1 MRSIAAA
8 APPLHHGYCHGMDVM
23 PKAAPACIGCTTSSP
38 SCSQFNYSVSTRAQP
53 IVVLGSCSG
62 RSLWSR
68 RGGRRWRSEIFAVTQ
83 QREECVGGSRKSRG
97 AQGLGSA
104 WLCGELGQEKLGH
117 LDRLDAGESSLLN
130 SGHERR
136 GRGLRRTG
144 YGKLREESRRRC
156 QVAPKAMLQWNR
168 RPELAGEIP
177 RVVVITSGK
186 GGVGKTTTTANLGMC
201 LARLNF
207 KVVAIDAD
215 VGLRNLDL
223 LLGLENR
230 VNYTAMEVLNGECR
244 LDQALIRDKRWTNFE
259 LLCINKPRYKMPL
272 GFGGKALTWLVDALK
287 KRPEG
292 QPHFIL
298 IDCPAGIDAGFITAI
313 TPAHEAILVTTPD
326 ITSLRDA
333 DRVTGLLECDGIK
346 DIKMVV
352 NRVRSDMI
360 KGEDMMSVLDVQ
372 EMLGLPLL
380 GVIPEDSEVIKST
393 NRGYPLV
400 LKNPPTLAGLAL
412 EQVAWRLVEQ
422 DSMKAVL
429 IEESPQKRSFLPFMG
444 GKG

>member
-1 MRSIAAA
+1 M
-8 APPLHHGYCHGMDVM
+8 
-23 PKAAPACIGCTTSSP
+23 IG
-38 SCSQFNYSVSTRAQP
+38 
-53 IVVLGSCSG
+53 SG
-62 RSLWSR
+62 REERQLAQNR
-68 RGGRRWRSEIFAVTQ
+68 AGLIGGGGLQGLKGRQLVLRGRESEHGRRCRVVPQA
-83 QREECVGGSRKSRG
+83 
-97 AQGLGSA
+97 L
-104 WLCGELGQEKLGH
+104 
-117 LDRLDAGESSLLN
+117 
-130 SGHERR
+130 
-136 GRGLRRTG
+136 
-144 YGKLREESRRRC
+144 
-156 QVAPKAMLQWNR
+156 LQWNR
-168 RPELAGEIP
+168 RPELVGEIP

-313 TPAHEAILVTTPD
+313 TPAKEAILVTTPD

-380 GVIPEDSEVIKST
+380 GVVPEDSEVIKST

-412 EQVAWRLVEQ
+412 EQMAWRLVEK
-422 DSMKAVL
+422 DSMKAIL
-429 IEESPQKRSFLPFMG
+429 IEEAPQKRSLFPFMG
-444 GKG
+444 GKN

>member
-1 MRSIAAA
+1 MEAQASDGGAGSQAVREREAMRLLAGPPTALQQGPRAAMA
-8 APPLHHGYCHGMDVM
+8 
-23 PKAAPACIGCTTSSP
+23 
-38 SCSQFNYSVSTRAQP
+38 
-53 IVVLGSCSG
+53 SCSG
-62 RSLWSR
+62 VSRAQMSLAPGLVSV
-68 RGGRRWRSEIFAVTQ
+68 GDGRRACTA
-83 QREECVGGSRKSRG
+83 GGSRAR
-97 AQGLGSA
+97 LGCD
-104 WLCGELGQEKLGH
+104 WYGGELAQCRPGHIPGEGVQRLQLGCRGTG
-117 LDRLDAGESSLLN
+117 RLRCRDA
-130 SGHERR
+130 
-136 GRGLRRTG
+136 
-144 YGKLREESRRRC
+144 SR
-156 QVAPKAMLQWNR
+156 AMLQWNR
-168 RPELAGEIP
+168 KPEFVGEGP

-313 TPAHEAILVTTPD
+313 TPAQEAILVTTPD

-412 EQVAWRLVEQ
+412 EQMAWRLVEK
-422 DSMKAVL
+422 DSMKAVM
-429 IEESPQKRSFLPFMG
+429 IEEAPPKRGFLQGLLG
-444 GKG
+444 GKA

>member
-1 MRSIAAA
+1 MMSTAAL
-8 APPLHHGYCHGMDVM
+8 PQGCSCGMD
-23 PKAAPACIGCTTSSP
+23 
-38 SCSQFNYSVSTRAQP
+38 
-53 IVVLGSCSG
+53 G
-62 RSLWSR
+62 RS
-68 RGGRRWRSEIFAVTQ
+68 RGGLGLASTSTGSGVVSYFPTSCYASSARFSSGYLRSSSISNAISCRKEDGMGLYHH
-83 QREECVGGSRKSRG
+83 QRTTIVD
-97 AQGLGSA
+97 AHAGSA
-104 WLCGELGQEKLGH
+104 WLGGELEQGRLGH
-117 LDRLDAGESSLLN
+117 VGGEDGIGRLGAGKSWLRN
-130 SGHERR
+130 SGHVRR
-136 GRGLRRTG
+136 RMWVRELG
-144 YGKLREESRRRC
+144 YGQMKRECDKRQC
-156 QVAPKAMLQWNR
+156 GVVPQAMLQWNR
-168 RPELAGEIP
+168 RPELAGEVP

-292 QPHFIL
+292 QPDFIL

-313 TPAHEAILVTTPD
+313 TPAQEAILVTTPD

-412 EQVAWRLVEQ
+412 EQVAWRLVEK

-429 IEESPQKRSFLPFMG
+429 IEETPQKRSFLPFMG

>member
-1 MRSIAAA
+1 MWAATAGLSPCCPPALESRTKTGPQSSSSSTSYSCVRGDDQRRHHREVFMANEQLRRYVNRRA
-8 APPLHHGYCHGMDVM
+8 ASDRTVR
-23 PKAAPACIGCTTSSP
+23 
-38 SCSQFNYSVSTRAQP
+38 F
-53 IVVLGSCSG
+53 
-62 RSLWSR
+62 
-68 RGGRRWRSEIFAVTQ
+68 
-83 QREECVGGSRKSRG
+83 
-97 AQGLGSA
+97 LGSA
-104 WLCGELGQEKLGH
+104 WLLGGDEFVVQGSLGCVVGEGLESLQGGGQGKWMERLGQGMLRVEKRG
-117 LDRLDAGESSLLN
+117 
-130 SGHERR
+130 RR
-136 GRGLRRTG
+136 GNVVP
-144 YGKLREESRRRC
+144 
-156 QVAPKAMLQWNR
+156 QAVLQWNR
-168 RPELAGEIP
+168 RPEFSGEPP

-292 QPHFIL
+292 MPHFIL

-313 TPAHEAILVTTPD
+313 TPANEAILVTTPD

-429 IEESPQKRSFLPFMG
+429 IEEAPQKRSFLPFLRG
-444 GKG
+444 GK

>member
-1 MRSIAAA
+1 MGF
-8 APPLHHGYCHGMDVM
+8 LF
-23 PKAAPACIGCTTSSP
+23 PAMKPAVG
-38 SCSQFNYSVSTRAQP
+38 SVSASTLPVQGHSWAIQEGGDGWFKSCYVPRKQRVSTHFSNENHF
-53 IVVLGSCSG
+53 IVKTNSYARKRHGL
-62 RSLWSR
+62 
-68 RGGRRWRSEIFAVTQ
+68 VTK
-83 QREECVGGSRKSRG
+83 CI
-97 AQGLGSA
+97 
-104 WLCGELGQEKLGH
+104 
-117 LDRLDAGESSLLN
+117 
-130 SGHERR
+130 
-136 GRGLRRTG
+136 
-144 YGKLREESRRRC
+144 
-156 QVAPKAMLQWNR
+156 LQWNR
-168 RPELAGEIP
+168 RPQLAGETP
-177 RVVVITSGK
+177 RIVVITSGK
-186 GGVGKTTTTANLGMC
+186 GGVGKTTTTANIGLS
-201 LARLNF
+201 LARLEF

-272 GFGGKALTWLVDALK
+272 GFGGKALIWLVDALK
-287 KRPEG
+287 KRSEG
-292 QPHFIL
+292 SPDFIL

-313 TPAHEAILVTTPD
+313 TPANEAILVTTPD

-352 NRVRSDMI
+352 NRVRSDLI

-372 EMLGLPLL
+372 EMLGLSLL
-380 GVIPEDSEVIKST
+380 GVIPEDAEVIKST

-400 LKNPPTLAGLAL
+400 LNKPPTLAGLAF
-412 EQVAWRLVEQ
+412 EQAAWRLVEQ

-429 IEESPQKRSFLPFMG
+429 VEEAPPRRRGFLPFFG
-444 GKG
+444 G

>member
-1 MRSIAAA
+1 MHIFLYSPAQPSPRRRRST
-8 APPLHHGYCHGMDVM
+8 YCS
-23 PKAAPACIGCTTSSP
+23 AIYIIYSYSSP
-38 SCSQFNYSVSTRAQP
+38 YCSYYMYSTLSASSCH
-53 IVVLGSCSG
+53 L
-62 RSLWSR
+62 LSR
-68 RGGRRWRSEIFAVTQ
+68 RSSSD
-83 QREECVGGSRKSRG
+83 GGSRASCSLQFWTCHRQCEEALTATSYGSFGASAAIARG
-97 AQGLGSA
+97 SERMGGFP
-104 WLCGELGQEKLGH
+104 KLG
-117 LDRLDAGESSLLN
+117 LDEKHGACLLL
-130 SGHERR
+130 G
-136 GRGLRRTG
+136 GRG
-144 YGKLREESRRRC
+144 GKLPRMFERARVGEHLLQNGNRKKNNATIR
-156 QVAPKAMLQWNR
+156 AILQWNR
-168 RPELAGEIP
+168 RPQMAGSPP
-177 RVVVITSGK
+177 RVVVVTSGK
-186 GGVGKTTTTANLGMC
+186 GGVGKTTTTANIGMC
-201 LARLNF
+201 LARLDF

-230 VNYTAMEVLNGECR
+230 VNYTAIEVLNGECR
-244 LDQALIRDKRWTNFE
+244 LDQALIRDKRWVNFE

-292 QPHFIL
+292 TPDFIL

-313 TPAHEAILVTTPD
+313 TPANEAIVVTTPD

-360 KGEDMMSVLDVQ
+360 KQEDMMSVLDVQ

-380 GVIPEDSEVIKST
+380 GVIPEDADVIKST

-400 LKNPPTLAGLAL
+400 LKKPPTLAGLAL
-412 EQVAWRLVEQ
+412 EQAAWRLVEQ

-429 IEESPQKRSFLPFMG
+429 IEEAPAKRGFLPFFG
-444 GKG
+444 G

>member
-1 MRSIAAA
+1 MRFSAGPGPSAA
-8 APPLHHGYCHGMDVM
+8 LQQ
-23 PKAAPACIGCTTSSP
+23 GC
-38 SCSQFNYSVSTRAQP
+38 YSNGVQGWSGSARAS
-53 IVVLGSCSG
+53 VASCSG
-62 RSLWSR
+62 VSR
-68 RGGRRWRSEIFAVTQ
+68 AQVSVVRNGSNGGRRTVT
-83 QREECVGGSRKSRG
+83 R
-97 AQGLGSA
+97 LGCEGNDA
-104 WLCGELGQEKLGH
+104 RHGELAFTQGRAGH
-117 LDRLDAGESSLLN
+117 IVGEGL
-130 SGHERR
+130 E
-136 GRGLRRTG
+136 GLR
-144 YGKLREESRRRC
+144 LWPRESGVRRC
-156 QVAPKAMLQWNR
+156 LGASVPRAMLQWNR
-168 RPELAGEIP
+168 KPELAGEVP

-313 TPAHEAILVTTPD
+313 TPAQEAILVTTPD

-333 DRVTGLLECDGIK
+333 DRVTGLLECDGIR

-352 NRVRSDMI
+352 NRVRSDLI

-380 GVIPEDSEVIKST
+380 GVVPEDSEVIKST

-412 EQVAWRLVEQ
+412 EQMAWRLVEK
-422 DSMKAVL
+422 DSMKAVM
-429 IEESPQKRSFLPFMG
+429 IEEAPPKRGFLQGLMG